1 MNGDKVPI
9 KPGRNLKVK
18 KMIAERYSTSGRNIK
33 IKRKR
38 KDGHSTSGRNIKI
51 KRKGSER
58 FIIAKNLWLRG
69 ICEGITRSEN
79 VAPWKCF
86 FANKGNSPKGIKVR
100 IWNSGELGM

>member
-1 MNGDKVPI
+1 MLFDLIQRESKNHKGKLEINGDKITI

-18 KMIAERYSTSGRNIK
+18 NDSGKVRNIRVKHK

-38 KDGHSTSGRNIKI
+38 KDGHSTSGQNIKI

-69 ICEGITRSEN
+69 ICKGIARSEN

-86 FANKGNSPKGIKVR
+86 C
-100 IWNSGELGM
+100 E

>member
-1 MNGDKVPI
+1 MKDIFYSLIQCESKNRKGELEMNGDKVPI

-51 KRKGSER
+51 KRKGSEQ

-69 ICEGITRSEN
+69 ICEGI
-79 VAPWKCF
+79 V
-86 FANKGNSPKGIKVR
+86 
-100 IWNSGELGM
+100 